1 MLDWRQVFEDLSHV
15 DRILRRDPAGVYAY
29 MDFDTRDLSRRA
41 VEGLAH
47 GARLPE
53 TQVAEA
59 AIDAAT
65 AALPD
70 PDAPPFGFIGTHLI
84 GEARPA
90 FARSL
95 GHREGL
101 RYRMVEAV
109 RAHPALVY
117 FIPAGLLSAALTGV
131 ILGLGSALPS
141 ALAVGMALV
150 ALIPVSQLALK
161 VTDYLVTRVLP
172 PRTLPKMDF
181 SETGIPDEFR
191 TLVVVPELL
200 VSPPQIAATIER
212 LEIRY
217 LANREDNLLFALF
230 TDDVDADQAVL
241 PEDEALMRQAAE
253 RIKALNQRY
262 PGGRFFFL
270 HRRRKWSESEQKY

>member
-15 DRILRRDPAGVYAY
+15 ERILRRDPAGVYAY
-29 MDFDTRDLSRRA
+29 MDFDTRDLYRRA

-70 PDAPPFGFIGTHLI
+70 PDAPPFGFLGTPLI
-84 GEARPA
+84 AQARPA

-117 FIPAGLLSAALTGV
+117 FAAAGLFSAALLGLV
-131 ILGLGSALPS
+131 LGLGSDRLPS

-172 PRTLPKMDF
+172 
-181 SETGIPDEFR
+181 
-191 TLVVVPELL
+191 
-200 VSPPQIAATIER
+200 
-212 LEIRY
+212 
-217 LANREDNLLFALF
+217 
-230 TDDVDADQAVL
+230 
-241 PEDEALMRQAAE
+241 
-253 RIKALNQRY
+253 
-262 PGGRFFFL
+262 
-270 HRRRKWSESEQKY
+270 